1 MGLAPFLI
9 VQLHLFALA
18 QAGMFTEV
26 PQDVMAVEGDDVVL
40 ICAYQGSGPT
50 SHSIEMQWWHMRG
63 EPYRGGPA
71 PKALPPATSPARP
84 QTSKNSDATK
94 ISAVKVMGSDISNY
108 LRLSS
113 VRREDEGLYECRVSD
128 RSDDN
133 TQEHKAQATL
143 RVDFR
148 LQGDMQAACF
158 SMSSTRTSTLRR
170 LGRSSAATPP
180 WARARRTPLRP
191 RCERPDTSGSRRSRL
206 RARPA
211 RASRPG
217 GGTTPWGPTLGLERV
232 HTESAVNTPTSTF
245 LKSAQSLEDYP
256 PPFSA
261 LLPSTPPP
269 PLQKRSHIPHS
280 PPS

>member
-18 QAGMFTEV
+18 QGMFTEV

-71 PKALPPATSPARP
+71 PKALLPATSPARP

-148 LQGDMQAACF
+148 LQGDMQVACF
-158 SMSSTRTSTLRR
+158 SMSSARTSTLRR

-180 WARARRTPLRP
+180 WARGRRTPLRP
-191 RCERPDTSGSRRSRL
+191 RCERRADTSGSRRSRRP

-211 RASRPG
+211 RASRPEG
-217 GGTTPWGPTLGLERV
+217 GNPPWGPTLGLERV

-245 LKSAQSLEDYP
+245 LKSAQSLED
-256 PPFSA
+256 
-261 LLPSTPPP
+261 
-269 PLQKRSHIPHS
+269 
-280 PPS
+280 

>member
-71 PKALPPATSPARP
+71 PKALLPATSPARP

-148 LQGDMQAACF
+148 LQGDMQHAPEA
-158 SMSSTRTSTLRR
+158 RPLIRGNPA
-170 LGRSSAATPP
+170 LGKRQAHATPP
-180 WARARRTPLRP
+180 ALREAGGHKRQQAKPSSSTSAPSQGQPAGRRQPTGSGGPRWAL
-191 RCERPDTSGSRRSRL
+191 SGF
-206 RARPA
+206 
-211 RASRPG
+211 
-217 GGTTPWGPTLGLERV
+217 TL
-232 HTESAVNTPTSTF
+232 
-245 LKSAQSLEDYP
+245 SLLLTLQ
-256 PPFSA
+256 
-261 LLPSTPPP
+261 LLPF
-269 PLQKRSHIPHS
+269 
-280 PPS
+280 

>member
-71 PKALPPATSPARP
+71 PKALLPATSPARP

-148 LQGDMQAACF
+148 LQGDMQHAPEA
-158 SMSSTRTSTLRR
+158 RPLIRGNPAVGKR
-170 LGRSSAATPP
+170 QAHATPP
-180 WARARRTPLRP
+180 ALREAGGHKRQQAKPSSTSAPSQGQPAGRRQPTGSGGPRWAL
-191 RCERPDTSGSRRSRL
+191 SGF
-206 RARPA
+206 
-211 RASRPG
+211 
-217 GGTTPWGPTLGLERV
+217 TL
-232 HTESAVNTPTSTF
+232 
-245 LKSAQSLEDYP
+245 SLLLTLQ
-256 PPFSA
+256 
-261 LLPSTPPP
+261 LLPF
-269 PLQKRSHIPHS
+269 
-280 PPS
+280 

>member
-148 LQGDMQAACF
+148 LQGDMQHAPEA
-158 SMSSTRTSTLRR
+158 RPLIRGNPA
-170 LGRSSAATPP
+170 LGKSQAHATPP
-180 WARARRTPLRP
+180 ALREAGHKRQQAKPSTSAPSQGQPSGRRHYTV
-191 RCERPDTSGSRRSRL
+191 GAH
-206 RARPA
+206 ARP
-211 RASRPG
+211 
-217 GGTTPWGPTLGLERV
+217 
-232 HTESAVNTPTSTF
+232 
-245 LKSAQSLEDYP
+245 
-256 PPFSA
+256 
-261 LLPSTPPP
+261 
-269 PLQKRSHIPHS
+269 
-280 PPS
+280 